1 MHNTTTLARMRF
13 LSMKGKLR
21 AAVPQREV
29 GNGSSKVNEQDIRVK
44 HRRAEEESW
53 NEPGKDFEA
62 GNVKRG
68 YLPCVEAT
76 VVRPAFWELLFAVT
90 FDFVVELFVC
100 ATLFFCAAT
109 AFPFAIFFLLKSF
122 TILATYARVS

>member
-1 MHNTTTLARMRF
+1 MRWVWLQNVPQSNVRQWRYCRYTRTASMHNTTTLARMRF

-53 NEPGKDFEA
+53 NEPGKTL
-62 GNVKRG
+62 KRAMRMG

-90 FDFVVELFVC
+90 FDFEV
-100 ATLFFCAAT
+100 
-109 AFPFAIFFLLKSF
+109 
-122 TILATYARVS
+122 